1 MFMAVMITKETGHKH
16 FQTCELINESSE
28 SYHPPR
34 KQKHKARAYS
44 FNVMLYHKAD
54 ITQSPC
60 FTLKL
65 CSYKVAINQKD
76 INKTH
81 IPMITKNA

>member
-1 MFMAVMITKETGHKH
+1 MFMAIMITKETGHKH
-16 FQTCELINESSE
+16 FQTCELKHESSE
-28 SYHPPR
+28 SNHSPR

-44 FNVMLYHKAD
+44 FNVMLYYKVD
-54 ITQSPC
+54 IAQRPC

-65 CSYKVAINQKD
+65 CSYKVVINQKD

-81 IPMITKNA
+81 IPIITKNA